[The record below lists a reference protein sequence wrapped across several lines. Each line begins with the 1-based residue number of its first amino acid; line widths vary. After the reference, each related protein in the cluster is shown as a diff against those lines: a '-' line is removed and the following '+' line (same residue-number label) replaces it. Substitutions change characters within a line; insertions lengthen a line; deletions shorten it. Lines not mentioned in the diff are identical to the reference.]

1 MKRILGVLTL
11 LLTMY
16 VLLYLSDRSKAL
28 GWSNQKDV
36 LGQQAFFGILTLGVG
51 VLIISGGIDLSIGS
65 VVGLSAIGFGV
76 LMRDLKLPPI
86 LAVLVVLSG
95 GTVIGLIHGLLVTRL
110 KLQPFLV
117 TLCGLFIYRGFARLI
132 GKGKTVGIQ
141 EIRVTEKDFEGSLE
155 FLRQSL
161 IGKDLDGELNFP
173 MQFIV
178 LLILTVLVGIVL
190 HGSVYGRYCYAIGHN
205 EQAARYAG
213 INTDRQRL
221 WVYMLCST
229 LASLGGILTLLDYGS
244 ATPETTGETWELYAI
259 TGAVLGGC
267 TLRGG
272 EGTVIG
278 MAFGAAVLPL
288 LRNLISFVG
297 TVPFVQTLIP
307 KIDSVIPVVIGMTLL
322 LGTIVDEY
330 FRRRSNT
337 RKG

>member
-1 MKRILGVLTL
+1 MKRILGVVTL

-16 VLLYLSDRSKAL
+16 VLLYLSDPKKAL

-36 LGQQAFFGILTLGVG
+36 LGQQAFFGVLTLGVG

-76 LMRDLKLPPI
+76 LMRDAKLPPM
-86 LAVLVVLSG
+86 LSLLVVLFG
-95 GTVIGLIHGLLVTRL
+95 GVVIGLVHGLLVTRL

-117 TLCGLFIYRGFARLI
+117 TLCGLFIYRGLARII
-132 GKGKTVGIQ
+132 GQEKTVGIQ
-141 EIRVTEKDFEGSLE
+141 EIRVSVPDFADSLN
-155 FLRQSL
+155 FLRTNL

-173 MQFIV
+173 MQIVV
-178 LLILTVLVGIVL
+178 LLVLTILVGIVL

-205 EQAARYAG
+205 EVAARYAG

-221 WVYMLCST
+221 WVYVLCST
-229 LASLGGILTLLDYGS
+229 LAALGGVLTILDYGS
-244 ATPETTGETWELYAI
+244 VTPAQSGETWELYAI

-278 MAFGAAVLPL
+278 MALGAAVLPL
-288 LRNLISFVG
+288 LRNLITFVG
-297 TVPFVQTLIP
+297 ATEFVQKIIP
-307 KIDSVIPVVIGMTLL
+307 KIDSVIPVIIGLTLL
-322 LGTIVDEY
+322 LGTIVDEF

-337 RKG
+337 RK